1 MIQYHPTT
9 LAGQRAADHRGR
21 ARRGR
26 APLQRAGRAL
36 HGEVR
41 AEQDG
46 AGLARR
52 RLARR
57 ADRDQRGPRLP
68 RRHRRARHHGR
79 AAASASTRRCARSST
94 SAATSP
100 ASTSRSEPIHIKP
113 GNHYIM
119 GGVKTDVDGQ
129 TDVPGLYAAGECACV
144 SVHGGNRLGAN
155 SLLDTLIFGRRS
167 GAHAAAASPRRMP
180 MPDAPPTRARATRSA
195 RSTSDRQPR
204 PAPAA
209 ASPRSRPSWAT
220 TMDKH
225 VRRLPRRGRPAARR
239 SRPSGG

>member
-9 LAGQRAADHRGR
+9 LAGQRPSDHRGR

-79 AAASASTRRCARSST
+79 AAQAHPRGAARDRRT
-94 SAATSP
+94 WAATSP
-100 ASTSRSEPIHIKP
+100 AWTSRSEPIHIKP
-113 GNHYIM
+113 GNHY
-119 GGVKTDVDGQ
+119 VDGRRE
-129 TDVPGLYAAGECACV
+129 DRRRRPDRDPGPLRRRRVRLRVGPRRQPARRELAARHA
-144 SVHGGNRLGAN
+144 RLRPPLRRA
-155 SLLDTLIFGRRS
+155 TPRERAPGRRAQPAV
-167 GAHAAAASPRRMP
+167 GRRCSP
-180 MPDAPPTRARATRSA
+180 TRSA
-195 RSTSDRQPR
+195 GSASSWGAIA
-204 PAPAA
+204 APAG
-209 ASPRSRPSWAT
+209 ASSEIKAELGDDDGQVRAPCSAT
-220 TMDKH
+220 
-225 VRRLPRRGRPAARR
+225 RRA
-239 SRPSGG
+239 